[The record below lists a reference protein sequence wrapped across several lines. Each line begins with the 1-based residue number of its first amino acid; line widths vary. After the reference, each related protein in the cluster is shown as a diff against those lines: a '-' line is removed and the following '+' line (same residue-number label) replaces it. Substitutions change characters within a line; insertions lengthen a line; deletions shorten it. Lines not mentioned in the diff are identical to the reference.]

1 MLIQLSD
8 ILSKEQG
15 IQHTDASFTMEMFSC
30 RLGDFPV
37 IDKTD
42 IAFTI
47 TNKGNK
53 VLLIEGKGNV
63 TLQIPCSRCLTEVAV
78 PIPLDFDRE
87 VDMKLTEQERI
98 EALDESNYICGGN
111 LDVDQLVYNEILI
124 GLPIRVLCKDDCKG
138 ICSHCGTNLNEG
150 SCQCEN
156 ENLDPRMAVIRD
168 IFSKFKEV

>member
-1 MLIQLSD
+1 MLINLSD

-15 IQHTDASFTMEMFSC
+15 IQHTEASLGIEMFSC

-37 IDKTD
+37 TDKTEV
-42 IAFTI
+42 AFTI

-53 VLLIEGKGNV
+53 VLLIEGKGSV
-63 TLQIPCSRCLTEVAV
+63 TLLIPCGRCLTDVAC
-78 PIPLDFDRE
+78 PIELDFDRE
-87 VDMKLTEQERI
+87 VDMKMTEEERI
-98 EALDESNYICGGN
+98 EALDENNYICGGN
-111 LDVDQLVYNEILI
+111 LDVDQLIYNEILI
-124 GLPIRVLCKDDCKG
+124 NLPTRVLCKDDCKG

-156 ENLDPRMAVIRD
+156 ESLDPRMAVIRD